1 MDAGDVEFSGAVD
14 FNPDEVEDKPT
25 TQSVQNAE
33 QSVETANKVASVKE
47 EDIRFRADDIKNGN
61 DMFVRV
67 AGGDRR
73 KRAAERREKRE
84 QKQSLREAEQAS
96 SSEKTG
102 ASKVVLESEKQLKK
116 EQRRIAKEQ
125 REQRSAER
133 RRKIAAWSKKHWYF
147 FVAVAVLVVATVI
160 VVSIVGTHFAEKAK
174 VAAKFKETTNYDVE
188 AKEIAVRMWKNEDGQ
203 QPWTAVK
210 EYDDL
215 IAKLGTDELKADA
228 YISRSKLLLNYTQ
241 TYTTDDKDEILRQA
255 KSDVESAA
263 KYDVSDQAVCWGR
276 KLGKSVGDLAF
287 YEKYN
292 QACEE
297 WGNSHPEEQA
307 EPVKLPDNFEG
318 GIDG

>member
-84 QKQSLREAEQAS
+84 QKQSLREAEQADR
-96 SSEKTG
+96 SEKTG

-133 RRKIAAWSKKHWYF
+133 RRKIVAWSKSHWYF
-147 FVAVAVLVVATVI
+147 FAAVAVLVIAGCI
-160 VVSIVGTHFAEKAK
+160 ALGIIGGKLAEKAK
-174 VAAKFKETTNYDVE
+174 EDDRIQKADNLIIDTKAIER
-188 AKEIAVRMWKNEDGQ
+188 RMWENADGQ
-203 QPWTAVK
+203 QPWTAIK
-210 EYDDL
+210 EYDDM
-215 IAKLGTDELKADA
+215 IARLDSNELKADA
-228 YISRSKLLLNYTQ
+228 YIARSRMLLNYIQ
-241 TYTTDDKDEILRQA
+241 TYETDDKGELIRMI
-255 KSDVESAA
+255 KSDVEKAA
-263 KYDVSDQAVCWGR
+263 SFNVSDRAVCWAS
-276 KLGKSVGDLAF
+276 KLGKTLGDLDF
-287 YEKYN
+287 YNKY
-292 QACEE
+292 AKECKE
-297 WGNSHPEEQA
+297 WSSKNPQS
-307 EPVKLPDNFEG
+307 EPATSQDEHVEG
-318 GIDG
+318 EREG

>member
-84 QKQSLREAEQAS
+84 QKQSLREAEQANR
-96 SSEKTG
+96 SEKTG

-125 REQRSAER
+125 REQKRAER

-147 FVAVAVLVVATVI
+147 FVAVAVLVVAGII
-160 VVSIVGTHFAEKAK
+160 VWSIYSRSLEETRKKEAAIAEIVDLDAEVKAIR
-174 VAAKFKETTNYDVE
+174 T
-188 AKEIAVRMWKNEDGQ
+188 RMWNNEDGQ

-210 EYDDL
+210 EYDNLIPKLSTDDL
-215 IAKLGTDELKADA
+215 KIRA
-228 YISRSKLLLNYTQ
+228 YLSRSRLLIDYVMAR
-241 TYTTDDKDEILRQA
+241 TTSDRDEIIRQA
-255 KSDVESAA
+255 KQDVESAE
-263 KYDVSDQAVCWGR
+263 KIDTTDQAVCWGSV
-276 KLGKSVGDLAF
+276 LGESIGDEAYHSEYKKKCDDAAIEIPMDQGGQF
-287 YEKYN
+287 
-292 QACEE
+292 
-297 WGNSHPEEQA
+297 
-307 EPVKLPDNFEG
+307 PDGFEG
-318 GIDG
+318 GRDD